1 MEDLFSLQKKEVMP
15 YEKFDNTWVSVTF
28 EMDLSLITYERNVF
42 TLFDMLS
49 DIGGLSGILMTTF
62 GVFTAL
68 WNYNAFDNMMASSLF
83 KVTKTQTEMQSGKST
98 STNSQQSDSSMDIA
112 ERSKIIKLSCA

>member
-1 MEDLFSLQKKEVMP
+1 MP
-15 YEKFDNTWVSVTF
+15 YERVDSTWISVTV
-28 EMDLSLITYERNVF
+28 EMDLSLVTYERTIF

-62 GVFTAL
+62 GVFTAM

-98 STNSQQSDSSMDIA
+98 STNSQRSDSPMDIA
-112 ERSKIIKLSCA
+112 ERSKFIRLSYA

>member
-62 GVFTAL
+62 GILTAL
-68 WNYNAFDNMMASSLF
+68 WNYKAFDNMMATSLF
-83 KVTKTQTEMQSGKST
+83 KVTKTQFEMQNDKSL
-98 STNSQQSDSSMDIA
+98 SSNDQRCDSPIDIV
-112 ERSKIIKLSCA
+112 ERSKFIK